1 MRPRL
6 HPGLICI
13 CLVLAA
19 TIAWLL
25 IGGEP
30 EPGTGSHATA
40 RDARPDPRDQV
51 SHTAMPP
58 RIAGILPM
66 AKQGAP
72 ADSIEVQSR
81 ADRVVIAG
89 KVVVEQAGL
98 TLSAARMTVAYS
110 DSSGV
115 DVNRIDAVG
124 GVTVVKGGD
133 RATGNSAIYD
143 LDRRII
149 TMLGN
154 VQLVQGANRLNG
166 GRLVI
171 DLTTGR
177 ASVDGR
183 GSAVSGSSPGSI
195 NNQGGRVTGR
205 FTVPDRN

>member
-1 MRPRL
+1 MTNRTNAHARTNL
-6 HPGLICI
+6 ATLAGLAGFG
-13 CLVLAA
+13 LTALALMLSGA
-19 TIAWLL
+19 GDSAQAQAL
-25 IGGEP
+25 INHN
-30 EPGTGSHATA
+30 SN
-40 RDARPDPRDQV
+40 
-51 SHTAMPP
+51 
-58 RIAGILPM
+58 
-66 AKQGAP
+66 AP
-72 ADSIEVQSR
+72 VDFAADSIEVQSR

-89 KVVVEQAGL
+89 NVVVEQAGL
-98 TLSAARMTVAYS
+98 TLTAARMTVAYS
-110 DSSGV
+110 DASGV

-124 GVTVVKGGD
+124 GVTVTKGAD

-183 GSAVSGSSPGSI
+183 GTPVSGAAPGSASS
-195 NNQGGRVTGR
+195 QGGRVTGR
-205 FTVPDRN
+205 FSVPDRN